1 MKNLSFILR
10 SFSVAGLAL
19 FIFGTAAIAQ
29 CGDGKVYSNKAQT
42 EFDKR
47 FDSYPKTVECP
58 QFKGGKKALDQLIQQ
73 KMKLNATAKSQIF
86 NLNYKFTVG
95 CDGKIKDI
103 KQIGDAKMDNW
114 TNIVAIIKGT
124 AGKWTPAK
132 KNGIA
137 VDCVYFGTFMINGSK
152 FH

>member
-1 MKNLSFILR
+1 MIMKTLLT
-10 SFSVAGLAL
+10 SVFAL
-19 FIFGTAAIAQ
+19 FIFSTTTIAQ

-58 QFKGGKKALDQLIQQ
+58 AFKGGKKALDQLIQQ
-73 KMKLNATAKSQIF
+73 KMKLNATGKTQVF

-103 KQIGDAKMDNW
+103 KQIGDAKMDDW

-137 VDCVYFGTFMINGSK
+137 VDCIYFGTFAINGSK